1 MLSCFPTGLPAN
13 SAKPTNGSFRN
24 ERLSFT
30 DGLVSTE
37 KELSVVD
44 ILRAAVEELLSH
56 GKIDNLLKL
65 LESSWEG
72 WELECQ
78 QLIPNTLSFYTNIE
92 YIIYLCVYSSSMFK

>member
-13 SAKPTNGSFRN
+13 SAKPTNGSFQN

-44 ILRAAVEELLSH
+44 ILCAAIEELLSH
-56 GKIDNLLKL
+56 GKIDNLLMPTVDPK
-65 LESSWEG
+65 
-72 WELECQ
+72 
-78 QLIPNTLSFYTNIE
+78 
-92 YIIYLCVYSSSMFK
+92 YIIILH